1 MRKNDKKTIGTR
13 GRRVVVT
20 GLGAV
25 TPLGTG
31 VDKSWQALCE
41 GISGITRITS
51 FDPSSLRTQIA
62 GEVKDFSAQDF
73 VEKKLVRKMNRYVHF
88 ALAAAEMAME
98 DSRFNISSD
107 NENAVG
113 VIIATTSGGITS
125 WEKGHELWLKGAPDE
140 ISPFLIPSFATNMA
154 AGQVAIRF
162 GAKGPNFAPTTACAA
177 STHAI
182 GDALRLIQ
190 RGDCD
195 AVIAGGSEAGITPV
209 GIAGLGNMR
218 ATSTRNGEPEKASRP
233 FDKGRDG
240 FVTGE
245 GAGVVILEELDSAL
259 ERGAR
264 IYAEIIGYGANNDA
278 YHITSPSGEG
288 AVRCMRL
295 ALRDAGIAPE
305 DIDYINAHG
314 TSTVL
319 NDRAETYA
327 IKEVFGEHSRRL
339 AISSNKSMIGHLWGA
354 AGAVEAIFAILTIR
368 DSNIPPTINY
378 ETPDPECDLDYVPN
392 VARKAKVRTVLSNSF
407 GFGGANGV
415 LVLREFAEE

>member
-1 MRKNDKKTIGTR
+1 
-13 GRRVVVT
+13 
-20 GLGAV
+20 
-25 TPLGTG
+25 
-31 VDKSWQALCE
+31 
-41 GISGITRITS
+41 
-51 FDPSSLRTQIA
+51 
-62 GEVKDFSAQDF
+62 
-73 VEKKLVRKMNRYVHF
+73 
-88 ALAAAEMAME
+88 
-98 DSRFNISSD
+98 
-107 NENAVG
+107 
-113 VIIATTSGGITS
+113 
-125 WEKGHELWLKGAPDE
+125 
-140 ISPFLIPSFATNMA
+140 LIPNFMTSMA

-182 GDALRLIQ
+182 GDAVRLIQ

-209 GIAGLGNMR
+209 GVAALGNMR
-218 ATSTRNGEPEKASRP
+218 ATSTRNDEPEKASRP
-233 FDKGRDG
+233 FDNDRDG

-245 GAGVVILEELDSAL
+245 GAGIVILEELDSAL

-264 IYAEIIGYGANNDA
+264 IYAEVLGYGANSDA

-288 AVRCMRL
+288 AIRCMRL
-295 ALRDAGIAPE
+295 ALKDAGIAPQE
-305 DIDYINAHG
+305 IDYINAHG

-319 NDRAETYA
+319 NDRVETHA

-354 AGAVEAIFAILTIR
+354 AGAVEVIFTILTMK

-392 VARKAKVRTVLSNSF
+392 VARKVKVRTALSNSF

-415 LVLREFAEE
+415 LVLREFTGE

>member
-1 MRKNDKKTIGTR
+1 MREKTFGTR
-13 GRRVVVT
+13 GHRVVIT

-31 VDKSWQALCE
+31 IEKSWQALCE
-41 GISGITRITS
+41 GRSGITRITS
-51 FDPSSLRTQIA
+51 FDPGSLRTQIA
-62 GEVKDFSAQDF
+62 GEVKDFSAEDF
-73 VEKKLVRKMNRYVHF
+73 VEKKLIRKMNRYIHF

-98 DSRFNISSD
+98 DSRFKISSD
-107 NENAVG
+107 NEEAVG
-113 VIIATTSGGITS
+113 VVIATTCGGVS
-125 WEKGHELWLKGAPDE
+125 NWEQGHELWLKGIPE
-140 ISPFLIPSFATNMA
+140 GISPFLIPTFMTSMA

-182 GDALRLIQ
+182 GDSVRLIQ

-195 AVIAGGSEAGITPV
+195 AVIAGGSETGITPV
-209 GIAGLGNMR
+209 GIAALGNMR
-218 ATSTRNGEPEKASRP
+218 ATSTRNDEPEKASRP
-233 FDKGRDG
+233 FDNDRDG

-245 GAGVVILEELDSAL
+245 GAGVVIMEELDSAL

-264 IYAEIIGYGANNDA
+264 IYAEVIGYGANSDA

-288 AVRCMRL
+288 AIRCMRL
-295 ALRDAGIAPE
+295 ALKDAGIAPE

-319 NDRAETYA
+319 NDRVETHA
-327 IKEVFGEHSRRL
+327 IKEVFGEHSRGL

-354 AGAVEAIFAILTIR
+354 AGAVETIFTILTMR

-392 VARKAKVRTVLSNSF
+392 VARKAKVRTAISNSF
-407 GFGGANGV
+407 GFGGTNGV
-415 LVLREFAEE
+415 LVLREFAGE

>member
-1 MRKNDKKTIGTR
+1 MRKNEKITVGR
-13 GRRVVVT
+13 RRVVVT
-20 GLGAV
+20 GLGAI

-31 VDKSWQALCE
+31 VDKSWQALCA
-41 GISGITRITS
+41 GISGITRITG
-51 FDPSSLRTQIA
+51 FDPSKLRTQIA
-62 GEVKDFSAQDF
+62 GQVKDFSAEDF
-73 VEKKLVRKMNRYVHF
+73 VEKKLVRKMNRYIHF
-88 ALAAAEMAME
+88 ALAAAGMAME
-98 DSRFNISSD
+98 DSRFKISSD
-107 NENAVG
+107 NEEAVG
-113 VIIATTSGGITS
+113 VVIATTSGGVS
-125 WEKGHELWLKGAPDE
+125 NWEQGHELWLKGIPE
-140 ISPFLIPSFATNMA
+140 GISPFLIPNFMTSMA

-182 GDALRLIQ
+182 GDSVRLIQ

-195 AVIAGGSEAGITPV
+195 AVIAGGSESGITPV
-209 GIAGLGNMR
+209 GVAALGNMR
-218 ATSTRNGEPEKASRP
+218 ATSTRNDEPEKASRP
-233 FDKGRDG
+233 FDNDRDG

-245 GAGVVILEELDSAL
+245 GAGIVILEEFDSAL

-264 IYAEIIGYGANNDA
+264 IYAEVLGYGANSDA

-288 AVRCMRL
+288 AIRCMRL
-295 ALRDAGIAPE
+295 ALKDAGIAPQE
-305 DIDYINAHG
+305 IDYINAHG

-319 NDRAETYA
+319 NDRVETHA

-354 AGAVEAIFAILTIR
+354 AGAVEVIFTILTMK

-392 VARKAKVRTVLSNSF
+392 VARKVKVRTALSNSF

-415 LVLREFAEE
+415 LVLREFTGE

>member
-1 MRKNDKKTIGTR
+1 MRKNERKNIGIR
-13 GRRVVVT
+13 ERRVVVT

-31 VDKSWQALCE
+31 IEKSWQALCA
-41 GISGITRITS
+41 GKSGIIRITK
-51 FDPSSLRTQIA
+51 FDPSKLRTQIA
-62 GEVKDFSAQDF
+62 GEVKDFSAGDF

-98 DSRFNISSD
+98 DSKFNISFD
-107 NENAVG
+107 NEDAVG
-113 VIIATTSGGITS
+113 VIIASTAGGITN

-140 ISPFLIPSFATNMA
+140 ISPFLIPSFAINMA

-182 GDALRLIQ
+182 GDSVRLIQ

-195 AVIAGGSEAGITPV
+195 TVIAGGSEAGITPV
-209 GIAGLGNMR
+209 VVAALGNMR
-218 ATSTRNGEPEKASRP
+218 ATSTRNDEPEKASRP
-233 FDKGRDG
+233 FDNDRDG

-245 GAGVVILEELDSAL
+245 GAGVVILEELNSAL

-264 IYAEIIGYGANNDA
+264 IYAEVIGYGANSDA

-288 AVRCMRL
+288 AIRCMRL
-295 ALRDAGIAPE
+295 ALKDAGIAPE

-314 TSTVL
+314 TSTL
-319 NDRAETYA
+319 INDRVETHA

-354 AGAVEAIFAILTIR
+354 AGAVEAIFTILTMR

-415 LVLREFAEE
+415 LIFRKFAEE

>member
-1 MRKNDKKTIGTR
+1 MREKTFGTR
-13 GRRVVVT
+13 GHRVVVT
-20 GLGAV
+20 GLGAI

-31 VDKSWQALCE
+31 VDKSWQALRE
-41 GISGITRITS
+41 GRSGITPITG
-51 FDPSSLRTQIA
+51 FDPSKLRTQIA
-62 GEVKDFSAQDF
+62 GQVKDFSAEGF
-73 VEKKLVRKMNRYVHF
+73 VEKKLVRKMSRYVHF

-98 DSRFNISSD
+98 DSQLKVIPD
-107 NENAVG
+107 NEDAVG

-209 GIAGLGNMR
+209 GIAALGNMR
-218 ATSTRNGEPEKASRP
+218 ATSTRNDEPEKASRP
-233 FDKGRDG
+233 FDNDRDG

-259 ERGAR
+259 ERGAS
-264 IYAEIIGYGANNDA
+264 IYAEVVGYGANSDA

-288 AVRCMRL
+288 AIRCMRL
-295 ALRDAGIAPE
+295 ALKDAGIAPE

-319 NDRAETYA
+319 NDRVETHA

-339 AISSNKSMIGHLWGA
+339 AISSNKSMMGHLWGA
-354 AGAVEAIFAILTIR
+354 AGAVEAIFAILTMR
-368 DSNIPPTINY
+368 DSTIPPTINY

-407 GFGGANGV
+407 GFGGANGA
-415 LVLREFAEE
+415 LVLRKFAEE

>member
-264 IYAEIIGYGANNDA
+264 IYAA
-278 YHITSPSGEG
+278 TL
-288 AVRCMRL
+288 M
-295 ALRDAGIAPE
+295 APLQ
-305 DIDYINAHG
+305 YSMTA
-314 TSTVL
+314 
-319 NDRAETYA
+319 
-327 IKEVFGEHSRRL
+327 RRP
-339 AISSNKSMIGHLWGA
+339 M
-354 AGAVEAIFAILTIR
+354 
-368 DSNIPPTINY
+368 P
-378 ETPDPECDLDYVPN
+378 
-392 VARKAKVRTVLSNSF
+392 
-407 GFGGANGV
+407 
-415 LVLREFAEE
+415 

>member
-1 MRKNDKKTIGTR
+1 MREKTFGTR
-13 GRRVVVT
+13 GHRVVIT

-31 VDKSWQALCE
+31 IEKSWQALCE
-41 GISGITRITS
+41 GRSGITRITS
-51 FDPSSLRTQIA
+51 FDPGSLRTQIA
-62 GEVKDFSAQDF
+62 GEVKDFSAEDF
-73 VEKKLVRKMNRYVHF
+73 VEKKLIRKMNRYIHF

-98 DSRFNISSD
+98 DSRFKISSD
-107 NENAVG
+107 NEEAVG
-113 VIIATTSGGITS
+113 VVIATTCGGVS
-125 WEKGHELWLKGAPDE
+125 NWEQGHELWLKGIPE
-140 ISPFLIPSFATNMA
+140 GISPFLIPTFMTSMA

-182 GDALRLIQ
+182 GDSVRLIQ
-190 RGDCD
+190 RGACD
-195 AVIAGGSEAGITPV
+195 AVIA
-209 GIAGLGNMR
+209 
-218 ATSTRNGEPEKASRP
+218 
-233 FDKGRDG
+233 DG

-245 GAGVVILEELDSAL
+245 GAGIVILEELDSAL

-264 IYAEIIGYGANNDA
+264 IYAEVIGYGANSDA

-288 AVRCMRL
+288 AIRCMRL
-295 ALRDAGIAPE
+295 ALKDAGIAPE

-319 NDRAETYA
+319 NDRVETHA
-327 IKEVFGEHSRRL
+327 IKEVFGEHSRGL

-354 AGAVEAIFAILTIR
+354 AGAVETIFTILTMR

-392 VARKAKVRTVLSNSF
+392 VARKAKVRTAISNSF
-407 GFGGANGV
+407 GFGGTNGV
-415 LVLREFAEE
+415 LVLREFTGE